1 MLLLLFL
8 HYILGG
14 KIMNRTSQANLLNAV
29 FGNVYGTRFQ
39 PGSIDD
45 RVKLQKAVFLMR
57 ERGISCGDYEFVWDQ
72 YGPFSAEL
80 SDDMKMEV
88 DASELP
94 VEFNQEAIE
103 IMECLKSAFA
113 RETAYSVRYWVEA
126 IASLLYL
133 KRYVYPSYT
142 DENIIRVLECKKKD
156 LNDHNENK
164 KAMNVL
170 EEILAA

>member
-1 MLLLLFL
+1 
-8 HYILGG
+8 
-14 KIMNRTSQANLLNAV
+14 MNRISQANLLNAV
-29 FGNVYGTRFQ
+29 FGNVYGTKFQ
-39 PGSIDD
+39 ADCIDD

-94 VEFNQEAIE
+94 VEFNQEATV
-103 IMECLKSAFA
+103 IMECLKRAFA
-113 RETAYSVRYWVEA
+113 YKTTYSVRYWVEA

-133 KRYVYPSYT
+133 KQYVYPSYT
-142 DENIIRVLECKKKD
+142 DEEIIQVLECKKAD
-156 LNDHNENK
+156 LNSHNENI
-164 KAMNVL
+164 KAMKVL
-170 EEILAA
+170 KEILVA